1 MSVDRA
7 AARIHEKLAARV
19 EARARQG
26 QRIAIDLH
34 ENAPRGGSNLNF
46 FGQPRSAPGEPPA
59 IEFGELITAMHL
71 ELNVDRAAATA
82 SFVVNRVGL
91 EWGNRNV
98 APRPMGRMTSALLKQ
113 EVSGGG

>member
-7 AARIHEKLAARV
+7 AARIHEKLADRV

-26 QRIAIDLH
+26 QRIALDLH
-34 ENAPRGGSNLNF
+34 RNAPRGGVNLNVW
-46 FGQPRSAPGEPPA
+46 GEPRSAPNEPPA
-59 IEFGELITAMHL
+59 IEYGDLYDAMHNGL
-71 ELNVDRAAATA
+71 EVDGLTA
-82 SFVVNRVGL
+82 RFVVNRVLL
-91 EWGNRNV
+91 EYGTRTI

>member
-1 MSVDRA
+1 VAVGYLHPFPTRRSS
-7 AARIHEKLAARV
+7 
-19 EARARQG
+19 
-26 QRIAIDLH
+26 DL
-34 ENAPRGGSNLNF
+34 PRGGTNLNF

-91 EWGNRNV
+91 EFGERNV
-98 APRPMGRMTSALLKQ
+98 APRPMGRMTSARLKQ

>member
-1 MSVDRA
+1 MSVESA
-7 AARIHEKLAARV
+7 LARIRGKLAARV

-59 IEFGELITAMHL
+59 IEFGELISAISL
-71 ELNVDRAAATA
+71 ELAVDREAATA

-113 EVSGGG
+113 EVSGGA